1 MRTHKK
7 SPDAPL
13 PLQQTRQ
20 AGRMPVA
27 SLHET
32 TGMIPAAPGRSGA
45 QPLTRLPRQIPL
57 PDGSLE
63 AAQRRPQ

>member
-63 AAQRRPQ
+63 ATQRRPQ